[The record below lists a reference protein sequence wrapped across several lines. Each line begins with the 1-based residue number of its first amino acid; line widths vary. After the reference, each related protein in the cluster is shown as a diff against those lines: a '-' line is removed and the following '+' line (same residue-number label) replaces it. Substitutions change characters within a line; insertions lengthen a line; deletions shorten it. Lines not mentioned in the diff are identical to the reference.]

1 MIWDLAIVGLSS
13 LDEEQQESIIPFLGN
28 KQGLQEGESVM
39 PFLDIK
45 EEESIIMLEGM
56 GGLELG
62 ELMELCNDEVKEIPW
77 PLPIRLPHIIF

>member
-13 LDEEQQESIIPFLGN
+13 LDEEQQESIIPFLG
-28 KQGLQEGESVM
+28 KGLQEGESTM

-45 EEESIIMLEGM
+45 GEESIIMLEGM

-62 ELMELCNDEVKEIPW
+62 ELIELCDEDVKEIPW
-77 PLPIRLPHIIF
+77 PFPIRLPHIIF

>member
-28 KQGLQEGESVM
+28 KEGLQEGESTM

-45 EEESIIMLEGM
+45 GEESIIMLEGM

-62 ELMELCNDEVKEIPW
+62 ELMELCDDEVKEIPW

>member
-28 KQGLQEGESVM
+28 KQGLQEGESAM

-62 ELMELCNDEVKEIPW
+62 ELMELCNEEVKEIP
-77 PLPIRLPHIIF
+77 